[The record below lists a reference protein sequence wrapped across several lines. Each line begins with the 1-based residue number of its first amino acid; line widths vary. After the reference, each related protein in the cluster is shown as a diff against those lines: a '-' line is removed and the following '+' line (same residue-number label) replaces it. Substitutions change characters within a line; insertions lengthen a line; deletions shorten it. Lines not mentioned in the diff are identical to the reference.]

1 MSETVA
7 QVQMAKQVTPMS
19 TAGRT
24 VRILE
29 PLSLDQFLLFLLHLL
44 QSFQLHLKL
53 HLMLQLLQKKH
64 LNSQMLVRQMLLNLL
79 NNQSLKHL
87 SLLQLQF
94 WPELSRKWYT
104 RLTPRLLYE
113 LERPTLAQSLWYQD
127 KLMTS
132 TSQFFKMI
140 LATLPKWFNGSNLMD
155 EP

>member
-1 MSETVA
+1 MPQHTRTLLITVGALQFLHLSGIIQTLLHFPPSVKILTLIMALPGVMSETVA

-53 HLMLQLLQKKH
+53 HLMFQLLQKKH
-64 LNSQMLVRQMLLNLL
+64 LNSLMLVRQMLLNLL

-94 WPELSRKWYT
+94 WPELSRK
-104 RLTPRLLYE
+104 
-113 LERPTLAQSLWYQD
+113 
-127 KLMTS
+127 
-132 TSQFFKMI
+132 
-140 LATLPKWFNGSNLMD
+140 
-155 EP
+155 